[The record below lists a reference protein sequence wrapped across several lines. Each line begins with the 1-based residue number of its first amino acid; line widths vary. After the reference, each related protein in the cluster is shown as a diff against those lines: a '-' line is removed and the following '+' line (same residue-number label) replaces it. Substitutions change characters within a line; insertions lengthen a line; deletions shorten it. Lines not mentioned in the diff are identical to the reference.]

1 MADEAKNLLYGE
13 QYEDQFMNENCLR
26 LNYKEK
32 KEVKEL
38 NRISRFRKLQEM
50 IPEDFKN
57 ILDARIVGQ
66 EDVKRTLAVA
76 LYKHCQNFF
85 VDKVSK
91 SNVLVFGP
99 SGSGKTDMA
108 RCLAKALGL
117 PFVLYDAT
125 KLTEA
130 GFAGDDAS
138 DMIKQ
143 LYYAAGCDTE
153 LAEHGIVYIDEIDKL
168 AGIACDDVVSNGR
181 EVGKTGAQQAMLRI
195 LEDDTVVFS
204 VSTKD
209 ILGTTSEVSVSTKNI
224 LFIGAGALVK
234 KEEKN
239 RNIGFME
246 QEPIE
251 TMAEE
256 KVKLTAKDC
265 IEFGFIPEF
274 VRRFSK
280 ITQTHALT
288 EQELIDVLSQKD
300 GNILEQY
307 KRLLYENGIRL
318 SWTENFLKEAAKM
331 ALAEP
336 TGVSALKSILD
347 DVMDDL
353 LFRCLNNRM
362 ERQIKLTEKYLKRKG
377 GHRGRHLV

>member
-13 QYEDQFMNENCLR
+13 QYGEQFMNESCLQ

-57 ILDARIVGQ
+57 ILDSHIVGQ
-66 EDVKRTLAVA
+66 EDAKRTLAVA

-85 VDKVSK
+85 IDKVSK

-108 RCLAKALGL
+108 RCLSKALGL

-168 AGIACDDVVSNGR
+168 AGTACGDVISNGR

-195 LEDDTVVFS
+195 LEDDTVAFS
-204 VSTKD
+204 VSTKN
-209 ILGTTSEVSVSTKNI
+209 ILGTSREVSVNTRNI

-239 RNIGFME
+239 HSIGFIDQKASE
-246 QEPIE
+246 SI
-251 TMAEE
+251 TKEE
-256 KVKLTAKDC
+256 VKLSARDC

-274 VRRFSK
+274 IRRFSK

-288 EQELIDVLSQKD
+288 EQELIAVLSQKD

-307 KRLLYENGIRL
+307 KRFLYENGIQL
-318 SWTENFLKEAAKM
+318 SWTESFLKEAAKM

-353 LFRCLNNRM
+353 LFNCLNSKM
-362 ERQIKLTEKYLKRKG
+362 KRQIKLTEKYLKREG
-377 GHRGRHLV
+377 GHRGRQGV